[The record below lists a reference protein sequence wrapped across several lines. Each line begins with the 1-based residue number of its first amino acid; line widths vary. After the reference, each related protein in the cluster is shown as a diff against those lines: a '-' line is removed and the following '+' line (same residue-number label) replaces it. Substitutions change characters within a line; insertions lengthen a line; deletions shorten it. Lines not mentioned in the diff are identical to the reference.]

1 MAPIGASQLF
11 DFLLGLACRD
21 PMATPTL
28 LPGYVLLLGQFY
40 FFFLTSVGF
49 FVAASL
55 ANRSARKRA
64 VFSPVAR
71 RSAS

>member
-1 MAPIGASQLF
+1 
-11 DFLLGLACRD
+11 
-21 PMATPTL
+21 MATPTL
-28 LPGYVLLLGQFY
+28 LPGYVVLLRQFY
-40 FFFLTSVGF
+40 FFFFLTSVGF